1 MVKMMVT
8 VVIVFTVCWLP
19 FNILNVSNNSY
30 FSILKKC
37 SYSNKEIKK
46 INLIL
51 IVIII
56 IN

>member
-19 FNILNVSNNSY
+19 FNILNVSNNNSY
-30 FSILKKC
+30 FSILTKC
-37 SYSNKEIKK
+37 YKK

-56 IN
+56 IQINV